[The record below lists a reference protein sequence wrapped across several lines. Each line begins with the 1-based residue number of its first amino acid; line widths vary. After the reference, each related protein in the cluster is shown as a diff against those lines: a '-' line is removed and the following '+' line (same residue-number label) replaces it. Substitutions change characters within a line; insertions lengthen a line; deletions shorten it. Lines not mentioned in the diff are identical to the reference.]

1 MKTLW
6 FSKSSKED
14 KEAIKA
20 TLVAGAP
27 TLKLLKELL
36 IDLKST
42 KEYNQKKPNY
52 EISNWALEQADYIGS
67 LRTLQEVIDLITIEE
82 FK

>member
-1 MKTLW
+1 MKTVW
-6 FSKSSKED
+6 FSKNKNKEEV
-14 KEAIKA
+14 KAI
-20 TLVAGAP
+20 LVAGAP
-27 TLKLLKELL
+27 SLKLLKELL
-36 IDLKST
+36 IDLKNS

>member
-1 MKTLW
+1 MKTVW
-6 FSKSSKED
+6 FSKNKNKEEV
-14 KEAIKA
+14 KAI
-20 TLVAGAP
+20 LVAGAP

-36 IDLKST
+36 IDLKNS

-67 LRTLQEVIDLITIEE
+67 LRTLQEVIDLITIED
-82 FK
+82 

>member
-1 MKTLW
+1 MKTVW
-6 FSKSSKED
+6 FSKNKNKEEV
-14 KEAIKA
+14 KAI
-20 TLVAGAP
+20 LVAGAP

-36 IDLKST
+36 IDLKNS